1 MKKNIFGYILFILGN
16 LFLLSSLIVF
26 LKYDVD
32 TDGFIGLIF
41 LLISITE
48 IIFGTKLSLHKEN
61 K

>member
-32 TDGFIGLIF
+32 TDGFIGLIL

-48 IIFGTKLSLHKEN
+48 IIFGTKL
-61 K
+61 

>member
-32 TDGFIGLIF
+32 TDGFIGLIL

-48 IIFGTKLSLHKEN
+48 IILGTKLSLHKEN

>member
-1 MKKNIFGYILFILGN
+1 MKKNIFGYIFFFLGN

-32 TDGFIGLIF
+32 TDGFIGLIL

>member
-26 LKYDVD
+26 LKSDVD
-32 TDGFIGLIF
+32 NDGFIGLIL

>member
-32 TDGFIGLIF
+32 TDGFIGLIL

>member
-32 TDGFIGLIF
+32 NEGFIGLIL

>member
-32 TDGFIGLIF
+32 NDGFIGLIL